1 MTFIMSINE
10 DTVQNDL
17 HIEAILEEASLFF
30 IREEVKKVA
39 RLMSIDE
46 QYSNLSQVQIYDSA
60 LKYVLKSQTTK
71 NVTDP

>member
-17 HIEAILEEASLFF
+17 QIEAILEEASLFF

-46 QYSNLSQVQIYDSA
+46 QYSNLSQVQIYDLA